1 MSRVQ
6 QSYDEIIIRVMVGRE
21 YSDKW
26 MSRRALLKRAAV
38 PLVCLPW
45 SAQRNPFLPQP
56 ASPQTTPVTSL
67 PDPPAFSTGDD
78 ALLEHVEKANFRFF
92 WEQANPDTGLVR
104 DRCNVRKPD
113 KSDLGSIASTG
124 FGLTALCIGDKRG
137 YVTHTEARGRA
148 LNTLRFLWKKMPNHR
163 GFFYHWANVNTGER
177 LWDSEVSSVDTAIL
191 LCGILTCRQHFV
203 YREISQLASEI
214 YSRVDWKWLS
224 EDTPILPHGWR
235 PETGFLQY
243 RWDNYSEMMMMYL
256 LGLGSDTYPLPDMAW
271 DAWKRSQFEYDGI
284 RYIGSFAPLF
294 VHQYSQAWF
303 DFRGRRDEYA
313 DYFQNSMIATDVH
326 RRFCLDLQRQFPDYT
341 DDLWGITASDSVK
354 GYTVWGGPPATGP
367 IDGSI
372 VPCAAGG
379 SMPFLPQ
386 ETMRVLRTMNDRFGA
401 HALCDYGF
409 VDAFNPLTNWFD
421 SDVVGIDTGITMVMI
436 ENARTGF
443 VWETFMRNPEAQRS
457 MERAHLK
464 PYQDAP
470 TRTAKS

>member
-1 MSRVQ
+1 MMDR
-6 QSYDEIIIRVMVGRE
+6 RK
-21 YSDKW
+21 YSNGG
-26 MSRRALLKRAAV
+26 MSRRSLLRQVALPVL
-38 PLVCLPW
+38 CMSW
-45 SAQRNPFLPQP
+45 SGQRNPFLRQP
-56 ASPQTTPVTSL
+56 VLPQTIQLTSRQVEPV
-67 PDPPAFSTGDD
+67 FSAGDD
-78 ALLEHVEKANFRFF
+78 ALLEKLERASFRFF
-92 WEQANPDTGLVR
+92 WEQANPETGLVR
-104 DRCNVRKPD
+104 DRCNVRKAD

-124 FGLTALCIGDKRG
+124 FGLTALCIGAKRG
-137 YVTHTEARGRA
+137 YVTHAEARGRA
-148 LNTLRFLWKKMPNHR
+148 LNTLRFLRKKMPNHR

-177 LWDSEVSSVDTAIL
+177 QWDSEVSSVDTAIL
-191 LCGILTCRQHFV
+191 LCGILTCRQHFAHD
-203 YREISQLASEI
+203 EISQLGSEI
-214 YSRVDWKWLS
+214 YSRVDWRWLS

-256 LGLGSDTYPLPDMAW
+256 LGLGSDTYPLPVTAW

-303 DFRGRRDEYA
+303 DFRGKRDQYA
-313 DYFQNSMIATDVH
+313 DYFQNSTIATDVH
-326 RRFCLDLQRQFPDYT
+326 RRFCLDLKKQFPDYT

-372 VPCAAGG
+372 VPCAAAG

-386 ETMRVLRTMNDRFGA
+386 ETMRVLRTINDRFGA

-443 VWETFMRNPEAQRS
+443 VWETFMRNPEARRG
-457 MERAHLK
+457 MERAGLK
-464 PYQDAP
+464 SYPGVGTG
-470 TRTAKS
+470 TRIGKV